1 MIDGGLEV
9 ITLFVIVIVL
19 VLWITESR
27 E

>member
-9 ITLFVIVIVL
+9 IALFVIVIVL
-19 VLWITESR
+19 VLWITESG

>member
-1 MIDGGLEV
+1 MIDGALEV

>member
-9 ITLFVIVIVL
+9 IALFVIVIVL